1 MDADTERREFP
12 WRVRLA
18 RRGQGLT
25 LEALARRVGVTKG
38 ALSRYESGDVRV
50 LGESTVRLVCEAL
63 GLPVPEWLSVALP
76 AVSVPSVDG
85 LVSSAVPHCCLT
97 PFCRLN
103 RPLLLPG
110 QVRFLP
116 SLVLSQPDGEV
127 VCRYCGGTLVSA
139 CPSCGAPLEPE
150 SGVCPSCGADYV
162 APAVLDA
169 QTMALLQFNAAASA
183 PAPVAGLALPYWAP
197 MASRPAARVSGVA
210 ESGSAG
216 SSGGSVDGGTA

>member
-1 MDADTERREFP
+1 MDADRERQEFP

-18 RRGQGLT
+18 RRSQGLT
-25 LEALARRVGVTKG
+25 LEALASRVGVTKG

-50 LGESTVRLVCEAL
+50 LGEATVRSVCEAL
-63 GLPVPEWLSVALP
+63 GLALP
-76 AVSVPSVDG
+76 AWLSRSASSSAPAASS
-85 LVSSAVPHCCLT
+85 SSAVPHCCPT

-116 SLVLSQPDGEV
+116 NLVLSQPDAEV

-139 CPSCGAPLEPE
+139 CLSCGAPLEPD

-162 APAVLDA
+162 PPAVLDA
-169 QTMALLQFNAAASA
+169 QTLALLQFNAASA
-183 PAPVAGLALPYWAP
+183 PAPGPPSVSALPYWAP
-197 MASRPAARVSGVA
+197 LTARPGARSAVAAGA
-210 ESGSAG
+210 GSVG

>member
-63 GLPVPEWLSVALP
+63 DLPMPVWLSGASAAAP
-76 AVSVPSVDG
+76 ASSGVSSVP
-85 LVSSAVPHCCLT
+85 SAVPHCCLT

-116 SLVLSQPDGEV
+116 NLVLSQPDGEV

-162 APAVLDA
+162 TPAVLDA
-169 QTMALLQFNAAASA
+169 QTMALLQFNAAAA
-183 PAPVAGLALPYWAP
+183 VPAAVAGPALPYWAP
-197 MASRPAARVSGVA
+197 LASRPSARVSGVA
-210 ESGSAG
+210 AGGSAG